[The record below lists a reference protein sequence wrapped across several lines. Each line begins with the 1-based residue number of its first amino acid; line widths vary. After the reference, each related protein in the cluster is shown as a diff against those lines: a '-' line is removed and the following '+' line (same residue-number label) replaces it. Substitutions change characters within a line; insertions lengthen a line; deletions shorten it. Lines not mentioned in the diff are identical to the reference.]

1 MFWML
6 DSVQNRVNWEL
17 RKIEDTVMD
26 SRKTEEIEPADA
38 DVYYDDD
45 DVYDDYEQGRI

>member
-1 MFWML
+1 
-6 DSVQNRVNWEL
+6 
-17 RKIEDTVMD
+17 MD

-45 DVYDDYEQGRI
+45 DVYFGVNRDDQGRN